1 MSRRELLR
9 EFLDEPKEVHAVWN
23 GFYTSVR
30 SLNPKPKYDDSKE
43 EPHYW
48 RLGYLLGK
56 AAQGIAA
63 IAATKYGGLW

>member
-9 EFLDEPKEVHAVWN
+9 EFLNDPAEVHAVWH

-48 RLGYLLGK
+48 RLGYLSGN

-63 IAATKYGGLW
+63 IAAAKYGGLW